1 MLEMRSGAG
10 SLRQIDPAISRG
22 FQGGNMRIHRCF
34 ILSVALIFGAPAAA
48 DIYRCSG
55 ESGEVL
61 FSQLPCASAGTIQI
75 RESSAESPSAGGL
88 RDSERAWL
96 REREQ
101 KRSVPRRQSGEAAAR
116 HAAAKVRQAYHC
128 RRKRADLEAIGAK
141 MRRGYKPAQG
151 EKLRRRRRG
160 FEDYLA
166 AFCP

>member
-1 MLEMRSGAG
+1 
-10 SLRQIDPAISRG
+10 
-22 FQGGNMRIHRCF
+22 MRIHRYF
-34 ILSVALIFGAPAAA
+34 MLSVALISGASVAA

-61 FSQLPCASAGTIQI
+61 FSQLPCASAGTVLI
-75 RESSAESPSAGGL
+75 RESSDVPPSAGGL
-88 RDSERAWL
+88 RASERAWL

-101 KRSVPRRQSGEAAAR
+101 KRTLPRRQSGKTATR
-116 HAAAKVRQAYHC
+116 SAAAKVKQAYQC

-151 EKLRRRRRG
+151 EKLRRRRRA